1 MTTAIASINL
11 HAMPMN
17 FDEWA
22 KITSGLTAAQEGT
35 LLRATRVAWQ
45 AGHRG
50 APAASLPND
59 DAALGRMLGGREHL
73 DVVRRLFQP
82 DEQDATILVWSWLAK
97 AYAEALKRYEN
108 RKLAGVESGQ
118 TRRRRAKAREGSG
131 TMLEHCSNNARAM
144 REQPKPNPVGV
155 GSSNQP
161 PTGGADAASAL
172 SGRTA
177 PPEQPSEA
185 LAQVPPEQI
194 ASWVREHPAE
204 YCELVHVVDDAMDQ
218 VNAEWRTLPKRF
230 GADQWER
237 DMHARIA
244 RRILGLPDL
253 LPITL
258 QAGAANA

>member
-1 MTTAIASINL
+1 MTTAASINL

-22 KITSGLTAAQEGT
+22 KICSGLTASQEGT

-73 DVVRRLFQP
+73 DVVRRLFVP
-82 DEQDATILVWSWLAK
+82 DESDPTILVWRWLAN
-97 AYAEALKRYEN
+97 AYAEALARYER

-118 TRRRRAKAREGSG
+118 TRRRRAKERSG
-131 TMLEHCSNNARAM
+131 ADRGAEQCSSNARTM

-161 PTGGADAASAL
+161 PTGGAETDPAMGGRSIPPDPVPEHAGADVPEERVAAWAAAHPEELAQLERDADAA
-172 SGRTA
+172 
-177 PPEQPSEA
+177 
-185 LAQVPPEQI
+185 
-194 ASWVREHPAE
+194 
-204 YCELVHVVDDAMDQ
+204 MDHL
-218 VNAEWRTLPKRF
+218 NAEWRALPRRF
-230 GADQWER
+230 GR
-237 DMHARIA
+237 DVRDHQLRELVA
-244 RRILGLPDL
+244 RRIRARDALASHLGH
-253 LPITL
+253 
-258 QAGAANA
+258 AGGPHA